1 MAAKHFKL
9 REDGEI
15 RYVRVGLKQNN
26 GGNGQEGKM
35 TGGFRLIYMFVY
47 MCECV
52 KLDVIPIVRLLEEIN
67 ILSNLTC
74 KTVLSCLYKYG
85 SMHIYIIHNQIER
98 E

>member
-1 MAAKHFKL
+1 MRDISFNSLHLLKVVSKSPRREEKITMAAKHFKL

-15 RYVRVGLKQNN
+15 RYVRVGWKQNN

-52 KLDVIPIVRLLEEIN
+52 KLDVIPIDPSRLY
-67 ILSNLTC
+67 SNFGEDT
-74 KTVLSCLYKYG
+74 
-85 SMHIYIIHNQIER
+85 H
-98 E
+98 